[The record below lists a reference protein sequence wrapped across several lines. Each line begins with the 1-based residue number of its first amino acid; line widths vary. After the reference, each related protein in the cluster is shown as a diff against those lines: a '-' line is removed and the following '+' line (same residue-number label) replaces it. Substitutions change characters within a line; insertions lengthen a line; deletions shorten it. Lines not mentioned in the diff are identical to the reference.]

1 MVTIEVPVR
10 LRDLDLNLLVALD
23 ALLREAHVSRA
34 AARLEMSQSS
44 MSLALSKL
52 RGLFNDPLLVR
63 GNSGLVL
70 TARARELAPQ
80 LTEALRQVDS
90 LLNVQQDFDP
100 QQAHDTI
107 TFIVTDYIDFVLVP
121 SLVEVLARKAPGVT
135 LRVVG
140 PNPRRLGEVFSS
152 GEVDVSVSYFPNPPS
167 SLRVRPVFTDRLVG
181 IARRGHPILPD
192 TGALDLDAFCSH
204 GHVTVEPG
212 EATWY
217 NTQVDQQLA
226 AHGRT
231 RRIQLSKPTFLGVPF
246 IVEQTDLLATL
257 PERVARGFARFTNIE
272 LFDPPLKLEPFT
284 VTLLWHDR
292 THTNPLHRWFRE
304 VVIELC
310 AGSLD
315 SGGPRTVAR
324 AASH

>member
-1 MVTIEVPVR
+1 MR

-52 RGLFNDPLLVR
+52 RALFNDPLLVR
-63 GNSGLVL
+63 GGTGLVL

-90 LLNVQQDFDP
+90 LLNVQQAFDP
-100 QQAHDTI
+100 AQARDTI

-152 GEVDVSVSYFPNPPS
+152 GEVDVSVSYFPDPPA

-181 IARRGHPILPD
+181 IARRDHPFLADPTDRDAYCANGHI
-192 TGALDLDAFCSH
+192 
-204 GHVTVEPG
+204 TVEPG

-217 NTQVDQQLA
+217 NTQVDEQLA
-226 AHGRT
+226 RDGRT

-246 IVEQTDLLATL
+246 IVEHTDLLAAL
-257 PERVARGFARFTNIE
+257 PERVARGFARFTDIA
-272 LFDPPLKLEPFT
+272 LFDLPLQLEPFN

-310 AGSLD
+310 AAGMGEGS
-315 SGGPRTVAR
+315 
-324 AASH
+324 